1 MEKKRSTFEVVLI
14 SVVVILSLI
23 LGVGI
28 YAGRAT
34 VQKRRL
40 LIQELSML
48 RSAISLYAVINKQL
62 PPDLTELEKNKY
74 TTENSTKPY
83 LEYLYDDNADMLRD
97 PFGNPYHYDPVSGW
111 VRSTTEGYTRW

>member
-1 MEKKRSTFEVVLI
+1 M
-14 SVVVILSLI
+14 LSLI

-34 VQKRRL
+34 IQKRRL
-40 LIQELSML
+40 LIQELSI